1 MPEAPAKLGVVAAH
15 NSGRDA
21 LEAVDEVGHGDL
33 GRVVDDKVDVVGV
46 PVELGQLSAEVGAD
60 FPEDRPEVAQVLVV
74 EHRGAVP
81 CDKDQVDVEDEH
93 AVTAMA

>member
-1 MPEAPAKLGVVAAH
+1 MAMPEAPAKLGVVAAH

-74 EHRGAVP
+74 EHRRAVLG
-81 CDKDQVDVEDEH
+81 DKDQVDVEDE
-93 AVTAMA
+93 